1 MCKKIILMLR
11 LARSP
16 CKFFRLM
23 LLCADAFLVIY
34 GASWQDTARK
44 EEKKKRKKEREFRS
58 TPVKIAYESKEKA
71 KQEKAEQEKAKQK
84 ADSALKATELRAEG
98 ARVQSARN
106 AAEKRRQQVIRERE
120 ALAEAAR
127 ISAKTAEDVA
137 ELTRFQHVTNLA
149 DVTLKKQSAYH
160 SARKEMD
167 AAVLGAVEEASAGVE
182 LAAPAPN

>member
-1 MCKKIILMLR
+1 M
-11 LARSP
+11 ARAVAGRDEAWGGRGRAGGP
-16 CKFFRLM
+16 PWREQRGGEAQAKLEMERQT
-23 LLCADAFLVIY
+23 AVQQLVKQNS
-34 GASWQDTARK
+34 A
-44 EEKKKRKKEREFRS
+44 
-58 TPVKIAYESKEKA
+58 VKAMEA
-71 KQEKAEQEKAKQK
+71 QFVQEKAEQEKAKQK

-120 ALAEAAR
+120 ALADAAR

-167 AAVLGAVEEASAGVE
+167 AAVIWAVEEACAGVE